1 MTDLTDGQVLDA
13 AARAVGALLKTL
25 AVLALALVTVTAA
38 GVAVLATVT
47 AIVLLL
53 TAYTLRELATLARQ
67 VFQPAAQQPL
77 VSVDPDLSQT
87 TIAPTL
93 PYLRQLAT
101 WLAQALCIVANLMA
115 LWAVIGWIGAGPI
128 VLARVVFGA
137 TCLLPAL
144 LVLARWRVSFGA
156 MLLGGLASLTMVAA
170 LIYLPPVAIPVLFT
184 LVTALALL
192 SAHRGLAAFPPAKDP
207 TP

>member
-13 AARAVGALLKTL
+13 AKRAVGALLKAL
-25 AVLALALVTVTAA
+25 VVLALVLVILLAA
-38 GVAVLATVT
+38 GAALLATVT

-53 TAYTLRELATLARQ
+53 TAYTLRDLAVFARQ
-67 VFQPAAQQPL
+67 VFQPAAQKPL
-77 VSVDPDLSQT
+77 FSVDPDLTQT
-87 TIAPTL
+87 SIAPAL
-93 PYLRQLAT
+93 PYLRQLAA

-144 LVLARWRVSFGA
+144 LIIARWRASFGA
-156 MLLGGLASLTMVAA
+156 LLLGGLASLAMVGA
-170 LIYLPPVAIPVLFT
+170 LVYLPAAVVPVLFAV
-184 LVTALALL
+184 VTALALL
-192 SAHRGLAAFPPAKDP
+192 SAHRGLAAIPLTVKP
-207 TP
+207 